1 MHLTEWISLD
11 LVFLILIVLMLILRE
26 LSRFFVLMLNRR
38 GMSEIE
44 FNLRS
49 KLISSLL
56 NAEYLC
62 TDRVGAGVFTEM
74 IGMKTS
80 DSAKLY
86 QFISQFSSLFF
97 TILTYFMVVLIASP
111 ATAFTAVCLAL
122 IFYFAMG
129 KPIRLK
135 KEFSGKECRFK
146 L

>member
-1 MHLTEWISLD
+1 MH
-11 LVFLILIVLMLILRE
+11 
-26 LSRFFVLMLNRR
+26 RR
-38 GMSEIE
+38 I
-44 FNLRS
+44 
-49 KLISSLL
+49 
-56 NAEYLC
+56 
-62 TDRVGAGVFTEM
+62 GAGVFTEM

-86 QFISQFSSLFF
+86 QFISQFSSLFV

-135 KEFSGKECRFK
+135 KNLAEKSVDLSFK
-146 L
+146 LSQRAEGYMRCADQLK